1 MQITLEP
8 KVEKAL
14 KRIAGE
20 VARSP
25 TKQANLVLAAWAD
38 KYLAA
43 GQPKRKPDPVPA
55 RHVLK

>member
-8 KVEKAL
+8 EVEKAL

-25 TKQANLVLAAWAD
+25 TRQANLVLAAWAAKYDGKPAKKLPGRRD
-38 KYLAA
+38 K
-43 GQPKRKPDPVPA
+43 
-55 RHVLK
+55 